1 MSAVVDFVEDVAGAV
16 VDAVEWVGE
25 TASNVVE
32 AAMDDPL
39 KAAAQIAVIAA
50 TGGTGAGFLGL
61 SAPISAMTAS
71 TALAAIEG
79 IDVLEEGGSV
89 EDALK
94 GAATTF
100 AVSQGVNFA
109 VNSFGTPGVQPSVG
123 ETTQFWDDG
132 SSIQW
137 FDDGSSIITDSAGS
151 ISATPATDLPMPS
164 VGDPTGFVP
173 SAEPPPADVVPE
185 TLPSPGTEVT
195 PVADAGAPEITP
207 IAGTPA
213 GPSPGMPAEFIP
225 PGPETLPPYEYIDD
239 STVVPPPAYQPPSYD
254 FFEEP
259 PIASQPPSAM
269 PPYEYIDD
277 STVVPDEGAAEI
289 IDRSIR
295 GGDVPSVPDRPL
307 TDTLM
312 DLAQEA
318 YTATPGWAL
327 AAGAAA
333 AAGAMGEEQP
343 PAGPAEEPRRTYT
356 YGAPPTIGS
365 TKGLE
370 QLWSAAESIYGDKL
384 GSMLGIPAPTAPQFQ
399 SSFQPLLGGPAGGGI
414 ASLPRSY
421 TPMSGGQTFD
431 VSTLTPEQIIQLQNL
446 VDRRRG
452 MQ

>member
-109 VNSFGTPGVQPSVG
+109 VNSFGTAGVEPSIG
-123 ETTQFWDDG
+123 ETTQYWDDG

-137 FDDGSSIITDSAGS
+137 FDDGSSIVTDSAGA
-151 ISATPATDLPMPS
+151 ITATPATDLQMPS
-164 VGDPTGFVP
+164 VGDSTGFVP
-173 SAEPPPADVVPE
+173 ETAPEISPE
-185 TLPSPGTEVT
+185 TLPSAGTEVT
-195 PVADAGAPEITP
+195 PLPEAGPPEITP
-207 IAGTPA
+207 IAGTP
-213 GPSPGMPAEFIP
+213 SPGVPAEFIP

-259 PIASQPPSAM
+259 PIAAQPPSTL

-277 STVVPDEGAAEI
+277 STVVPEQGTAEI

-295 GGDVPSVPDRPL
+295 GGDVPSVADRPL

-312 DLAQEA
+312 DLASEA
-318 YTATPGWAL
+318 YQATPGWAL

-333 AAGAMGEEQP
+333 AAGAMGEEP
-343 PAGPAEEPRRTYT
+343 PQAGPTEPPRKTYT
-356 YGAPPTIGS
+356 YGAAPAIGP

-384 GSMLGIPAPTAPQFQ
+384 GSMLGIPAPAAPQFQ
-399 SSFQPLLGGPAGGGI
+399 SSFQPLLGGPAGGGV
-414 ASLPRSY
+414 ASLPRTY

-431 VSTLTPEQIIQLQNL
+431 VSTLTPEQIIQLQGL
-446 VDRRRG
+446 VERRRG